1 MDHIR
6 IEDPCVCGNTK
17 DDEYRLYETERGA
30 KIFGK
35 QCAQCETE
43 WLPKEYLPNRTPM
56 PQQTADSHF
65 LYPRRSV
72 MSQIHVTRTRI
83 GMDFDSLVPG
93 SHVTWR
99 SPYGYWHHA
108 IVAKI
113 DDYGIG
119 VIHWTKS
126 SGSQIEITKQYLP
139 MDEDENSLYLLNY
152 PEEIEKANDMNL
164 VLARAYSRIGDRKKG
179 RLTGNSESFA
189 TFCKTGSGNPHKGM
203 YLMKCLYYMVSHFIS
218 TN

>member
-6 IEDPCVCGNTK
+6 IQDPCVCGNRE
-17 DDEYRLYETERGA
+17 DDKYRLYETEGGA

-35 QCAQCETE
+35 QCGQCETE

-56 PQQTADSHF
+56 PQQISDSSYF

-72 MSQIHVTRTRI
+72 MSQIHISRTMI
-83 GMDFDSLVPG
+83 GMEFDTLVPG
-93 SHVTWR
+93 NHVTWR
-99 SPYGYWHHA
+99 SLYGYWHHA

-119 VIHWTKS
+119 VIHWTKR
-126 SGSQIEITKQYLP
+126 GDGQIEIIKQYLP
-139 MDEDENSLYLLNY
+139 MDEDQNSLYLLNY

-179 RLTGNSESFA
+179 TLTDNSESFA
-189 TFCKTGSGNPHKGM
+189 TFCKTGCGNPHRG
-203 YLMKCLYYMVSHFIS
+203 L
-218 TN
+218 